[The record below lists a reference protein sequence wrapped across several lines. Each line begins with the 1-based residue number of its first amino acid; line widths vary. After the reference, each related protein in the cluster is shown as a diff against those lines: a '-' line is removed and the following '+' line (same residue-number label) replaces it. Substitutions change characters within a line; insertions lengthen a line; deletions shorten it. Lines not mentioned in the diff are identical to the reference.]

1 MSNYQAHIR
10 YKNKDGILVPGV
22 TTVLSVLN
30 KPALVKWANNL
41 GLQGIDST
49 KYRDAM
55 ADIGTLAHYLIMC
68 HLTAETP
75 NTNEYSQEQID
86 KAENCCLSFY
96 EWEKNHPLEP
106 VLIEEPLVSEEFQF
120 GGTVD
125 CCAKCNG
132 DLLLVDFK
140 TGKGIYESE
149 MFPQLAAYRQLLK
162 ENNFP
167 VDNCRILRIGRGE
180 SEGFEER
187 VVKNTDPYWGIFVNC
202 LSIYNIRKELKNR

>member
-55 ADIGTLAHYLIMC
+55 ADIGTLAHYVIMC
-68 HLTAETP
+68 HLKNQTP
-75 NTNEYSQEQID
+75 VLDDYSPEQID
-86 KAENCCLSFY
+86 KAENCSLSFY

-140 TGKGIYESE
+140 TGKGIYSE
-149 MFPQLAAYRQLLK
+149 MFYQLAAYRQLLV
-162 ENNFP
+162 EHGHD
-167 VDNCRILRIGRGE
+167 VGSARILRIGRSE
-180 SEGFEER
+180 DEGFEEQVR
-187 VVKNTDPYWGIFVNC
+187 TNLDNEWAIFEHC
-202 LSIYNIRKELKNR
+202 LQIYQLQKKLKKEG